1 MINEAINTIVEYF
14 NQYGA
19 DIIYG
24 GIDGIITTFSI
35 VAGSAGGDLA
45 RNVVLILGISNVL
58 SDGYSMG
65 ISRYISAQTEIKQ
78 GILENKNALLSGFI
92 TFLSFVLIGLIPI
105 LPFLTRMATKHARFL
120 SLGLALITFFLI
132 GNMKGVLIK
141 ENMLYYGGQTLLI
154 GFTAALISYYVGK
167 VVGSAH

>member
-1 MINEAINTIVEYF
+1 MIDEAISTIVEYLD
-14 NQYGA
+14 QYGA

-45 RNVVLILGISNVL
+45 RKVVVILGISNVL

-78 GILENKNALLSGFI
+78 GILQNKNALVSGFV
-92 TFLSFVLIGLIPI
+92 TFLSFVLIGLVPI
-105 LPFLTRMATKHARFL
+105 LPFLTKLATKYARVL
-120 SLGLALITFFLI
+120 SLGLALITFFFI
-132 GNMKGVLIK
+132 GTMKGVLIK

-167 VVGSAH
+167 AVGSGH